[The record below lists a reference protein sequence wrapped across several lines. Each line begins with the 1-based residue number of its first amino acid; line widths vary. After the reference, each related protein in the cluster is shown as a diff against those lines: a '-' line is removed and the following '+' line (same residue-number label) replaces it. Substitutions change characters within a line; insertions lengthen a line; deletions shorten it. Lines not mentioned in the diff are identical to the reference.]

1 MSVSVPIN
9 QEQDNLLTLRVQT
22 IADVR
27 ALAQHYF
34 LPVQPAD
41 LKSLEGV
48 EYPRKQAE
56 AALAVEL
63 VCSLVNMFGVMAGLK
78 NYSGES
84 AIADLTFALNT
95 NPFWIKN
102 AAFLMPILSIAVN
115 AFQDNTRLKASPSPL
130 WEKLQYH
137 NASVWLE
144 ILPAVL
150 FCLKGAPA
158 MREKSLEMKQA
169 FDKYLRANYG

>member
-1 MSVSVPIN
+1 MSVNVPVN
-9 QEQDNLLTLRVQT
+9 QELDNILTLRVQT
-22 IADVR
+22 VKDVR
-27 ALAQHYF
+27 ALAQHF
-34 LPVQPAD
+34 FIPPTPAD
-41 LKSLEGV
+41 PKSLEGV
-48 EYPRKQAE
+48 EFPRKQAE

-84 AIADLTFALNT
+84 AIADLTFTLNT

-102 AAFLMPILSIAVN
+102 AAFLMPILSVAVN
-115 AFQDNTRLKASPSPL
+115 AFQDNTRLKANPSPL

-150 FCLKGAPA
+150 FCLKGAAA
-158 MREKSLEMKQA
+158 MHEKSLEMKQA
-169 FDKYLRANYG
+169 FDKFLRAAM

>member
-1 MSVSVPIN
+1 MVN
-9 QEQDNLLTLRVQT
+9 QELDNLFTMRVQT
-22 IADVR
+22 VKDVR
-27 ALAQHYF
+27 ALAEYYF
-34 LPVQPAD
+34 TPVKPAD
-41 LKSLEGV
+41 PKDPAAA
-48 EYPRKQAE
+48 EYPRKLAE

-84 AIADLTFALNT
+84 AIADLTFTLNT
-95 NPFWIKN
+95 NPFWVKN
-102 AAFLMPILSIAVN
+102 AAYLMPILGVAVN
-115 AFQDNTRLKASPSPL
+115 AFQDNTQLKANPSAL

-150 FCLKGAPA
+150 FCLKGAA
-158 MREKSLEMKQA
+158 VMREKSLEVKQA
-169 FDKYLRANYG
+169 FDKFLRAVM

>member
-1 MSVSVPIN
+1 MVN
-9 QEQDNLLTLRVQT
+9 QEMDNILTMRVQAV
-22 IADVR
+22 ADVR

-34 LPVQPAD
+34 IPAPPAD
-41 LKSLEGV
+41 SKSQEGL

-63 VCSLVNMFGVMAGLK
+63 VCSLVNMFGVMAGIK

-84 AIADLTFALNT
+84 AIADLTFTLNT
-95 NPFWIKN
+95 NPFWVKN
-102 AAFLMPILSIAVN
+102 AAYLMPILGVAVN
-115 AFQDNTRLKASPSPL
+115 AFQDNTQLKTNPSPL
-130 WEKLQYH
+130 WEKLHYH

-144 ILPAVL
+144 ILPAVM
-150 FCLKGAPA
+150 FCLKGASA

-169 FDKYLRANYG
+169 FDKFLRVNNG

>member
-1 MSVSVPIN
+1 VVNP
-9 QEQDNLLTLRVQT
+9 ELDNLYTMRMQT
-22 IADVR
+22 VGDIR

-34 LPVQPAD
+34 TPTKPIDPKDPAAA
-41 LKSLEGV
+41 EF
-48 EYPRKQAE
+48 PRKQAE

-78 NYSGES
+78 NYSGEL
-84 AIADLTFALNT
+84 AIADLTFTLNT
-95 NPFWIKN
+95 NPFWVKN
-102 AAFLMPILSIAVN
+102 AAYLMPILGTAVN
-115 AFQDNTRLKASPSPL
+115 AFQDNTQLKANPSPL

-150 FCLKGAPA
+150 FCLKGAAA

-169 FDKYLRANYG
+169 FDKFLRANYG

>member
-1 MSVSVPIN
+1 MVN
-9 QEQDNLLTLRVQT
+9 QELDNLYTLRVQAV
-22 IADVR
+22 ADVR

-34 LPVQPAD
+34 TPTKPAD
-41 LKSLEGV
+41 PKDPAAA

-63 VCSLVNMFGVMAGLK
+63 VCSLVNMFGVMAGIK

-84 AIADLTFALNT
+84 AIADLTFTLNT
-95 NPFWIKN
+95 NPFWVKN
-102 AAFLMPILSIAVN
+102 AAYLMPVLGAAVN
-115 AFQDNTRLKASPSPL
+115 AFQDNTLLKVNLSPL
-130 WEKLQYH
+130 WAQMQYH

-144 ILPAVL
+144 VLPAVL
-150 FCLKGAPA
+150 FCLKGAAA

-169 FDKYLRANYG
+169 FDKFLRVNHG